1 MFTHRYTRT
10 AYTRSRTNTFSR
22 TYNTQQETA
31 MERERI
37 GRKTGTKEEG
47 AAHNKTT
54 QRHRACGGGNL
65 KIETACARER
75 EQEQERAKV
84 SERTSTC
91 EKEKM
96 RERMRA

>member
-10 AYTRSRTNTFSR
+10 TYTQSRTNTFSR
-22 TYNTQQETA
+22 TYNTQRERT

-54 QRHRACGGGNL
+54 QRDRACEGGDL
-65 KIETACARER
+65 KIERACARER
-75 EQEQERAKV
+75 EQEQARAKV
-84 SERTSTC
+84 SERTSTR
-91 EKEKM
+91 EKENM